1 MFKKLYA
8 KVDVLC
14 QLVKDNFRAQSNEHY
29 ETRNMMNKL
38 SGEYESKLDNLS
50 KIVISQQSTIEQLTN
65 ALRDKYEHGLFVY
78 SKDGQVIKAIQ
89 DGEEISLNRMSYL
102 DVQWSAGEAVGVTI
116 ERR

>member
-8 KVDVLC
+8 KMDVLC
-14 QLVKDNFRAQSNEHY
+14 QSVKDAIGLLSSEHF
-29 ETRNMMNKL
+29 ETKCLVNRL
-38 SGEYESKLDNLS
+38 SDESKSKLDS
-50 KIVISQQSTIEQLTN
+50 MYKTIISQQNTIEQLTN

-78 SKDGQVIKAIQ
+78 SKDGHVIKAIQ

-102 DVQWSAGEAVGVTI
+102 DVQWSAGETVGVTI